1 MHRLSAVATHL
12 EAAPAAGEAV
22 VNRSVTL
29 ASNPR
34 GTPESG
40 DFQVLSAELP
50 PVGDGE
56 MLLKTR
62 WLTLDPYMRGL
73 DATGPMNSV
82 KSVGRPIVGGTVS
95 EVLESKAE
103 GWAAGDLVVGYSG
116 WQVRTSHRHS
126 TQAKSRRSTVML
138 PRLAS
143 RSTRSARRRTCSGAT
158 RSTRSRSGTA
168 TSASPAPPWA
178 SWG

>member
-29 ASNPR
+29 ASNPQ
-34 GTPESG
+34 GTPEPG

-50 PVGDGE
+50 PVGDGQ

-73 DATGPMNSV
+73 DGALPSP
-82 KSVGRPIVGGTVS
+82 SR
-95 EVLESKAE
+95 ES
-103 GWAAGDLVVGYSG
+103 
-116 WQVRTSHRHS
+116 T
-126 TQAKSRRSTVML
+126 
-138 PRLAS
+138 PRNV
-143 RSTRSARRRTCSGAT
+143 
-158 RSTRSRSGTA
+158 
-168 TSASPAPPWA
+168 
-178 SWG
+178 